1 MAEQAETHG
10 LISFDALFKN
20 ATIGILVTDA
30 HGKIVLANPFL
41 LTQFGYAEEEL
52 VGQLVEKLI
61 PARFGHRHVG
71 HREKFH
77 TQPRSRPMGAGLEL
91 FGLKKDGVEIAVEV
105 SLGAYKSNSADY
117 VIAFV
122 SDISYRKESE
132 NELKRLNAE
141 LEMKV
146 AERTES
152 LSETV
157 KKLGEQMKE
166 VQAKDSELQRVNGFL
181 SSIWNHAEAIIIAT
195 DSEGVIKLFNPTAQ
209 KQLGYMAEEVV
220 NRHSLTLF
228 HDHDEVAERAKL
240 FSSQLKQDVQPGF
253 DTIVAKARQNLP
265 SELEWQYLGKDGN
278 RFPVTLTV
286 SALRDGDGLISGYL
300 GIAIDISERKQA
312 ENELR
317 LALEKERELNELKSR
332 FVSLAS
338 HEFRTPLSTIL
349 SSTFL
354 VSRYKK
360 AEEQEQREKHTQRI
374 VSSVNMLTDILN
386 DFLSVGKI
394 EEGKIQVRYA
404 DFDVKQHINNI
415 VAEMQGLRKAQ
426 QLVEYQHE
434 GDVQLSLDPAL
445 LKHIVMNLLSNAIK
459 FSPPGT
465 LIQVNTRRAGQQFS
479 LKIRDRGAGI
489 SKDDQQHLFERFFRG
504 SNADDV
510 QGTGLGL
517 HIVAKYA
524 ELMNGS
530 ITCDSEPGKGTTFTV
545 LFNL

>member
-1 MAEQAETHG
+1 MAEQAATHG

-30 HGKIVLANPFL
+30 QGKIVLANPFL
-41 LTQFGYAEEEL
+41 LTQFGYSEEEL

-77 TQPRSRPMGAGLEL
+77 SQPRSRPMGAGLEL
-91 FGLKKDGVEIAVEV
+91 FGVKKNGVEIAVEV
-105 SLGAYKSNSADY
+105 SLGAYKSIGVDGGDY

-181 SSIWNHAEAIIIAT
+181 SSIWNHAEAIIVAT
-195 DSEGVIKLFNPTAQ
+195 DSEGIIKLFNPTAQ
-209 KQLGYMAEEVV
+209 KQLGYTPEEVV

-228 HDHDEVAERAKL
+228 HDKDEVAERARL
-240 FSSQLKQDVQPGF
+240 FSSQLKQEVQPGF

-265 SELEWQYLGKDGN
+265 SELEWQYLGKDGH

-312 ENELR
+312 ENDCAWR
-317 LALEKERELNELKSR
+317 WKRNG
-332 FVSLAS
+332 
-338 HEFRTPLSTIL
+338 
-349 SSTFL
+349 SST
-354 VSRYKK
+354 S
-360 AEEQEQREKHTQRI
+360 
-374 VSSVNMLTDILN
+374 
-386 DFLSVGKI
+386 
-394 EEGKIQVRYA
+394 
-404 DFDVKQHINNI
+404 
-415 VAEMQGLRKAQ
+415 
-426 QLVEYQHE
+426 
-434 GDVQLSLDPAL
+434 
-445 LKHIVMNLLSNAIK
+445 
-459 FSPPGT
+459 
-465 LIQVNTRRAGQQFS
+465 
-479 LKIRDRGAGI
+479 
-489 SKDDQQHLFERFFRG
+489 
-504 SNADDV
+504 
-510 QGTGLGL
+510 
-517 HIVAKYA
+517 
-524 ELMNGS
+524 
-530 ITCDSEPGKGTTFTV
+530 
-545 LFNL
+545 

>member
-1 MAEQAETHG
+1 MEESHG
-10 LISFDALFKN
+10 LISFDALFRH
-20 ATIGILVTDA
+20 ATIGILVTD
-30 HGKIVLANPFL
+30 GRGRIILANPFL
-41 LTQFGYAEEEL
+41 LNQFGYAEAEL
-52 VGQLVEKLI
+52 VGERVEKLV
-61 PARFGHRHVG
+61 PSRFGHRHEQ

-77 TQPRSRPMGAGLEL
+77 QHPRSRPMGVGLDL
-91 FGLKKDGVEIAVEV
+91 FGVKKDGTEFPVEV
-105 SLGAYKSNSADY
+105 SLGTYNNTRDGEF

-152 LSETV
+152 LSDTV
-157 KKLGEQMKE
+157 RKLGEQMKE
-166 VQAKDSELQRVNGFL
+166 VQAKDTELQRMNSFL

-195 DSEGVIKLFNPTAQ
+195 DSNGIIKLFNPTAQ
-209 KQLGYMAEEVV
+209 KQLGYTAEEVV
-220 NRHSLTLF
+220 NKHSLTLF
-228 HDHDEVAERAKL
+228 HDPQETAERAAL
-240 FSSQLKQDVQPGF
+240 FSAQLQQEVAPGF
-253 DTIVAKARQNLP
+253 DTFVARARLNLP
-265 SELEWQYLGKDGN
+265 SEHEWQYLAKDGS

-300 GIAIDISERKQA
+300 GIAIDISERKKA

-317 LALEKERELNELKSR
+317 VALEKERELNELKSR

-354 VSRYKK
+354 ISRYKRE
-360 AEEQEQREKHTQRI
+360 EEQEQREKHTQRI

-404 DFDVKQHINNI
+404 DFDAQQHVGNI
-415 VAEMQGLRKAQ
+415 IAEMQGLRKEGQ
-426 QLVEYQHE
+426 QVTYAHE
-434 GDVQLSLDPAL
+434 GNARLHLDPAL

-459 FSPPGT
+459 FSPPGSVVRVSTTHDGRRFT
-465 LIQVNTRRAGQQFS
+465 LRVQ
-479 LKIRDRGAGI
+479 DEGAGI
-489 SKDDQQHLFERFFRG
+489 SKEDQLHLFERFFRG
-504 SNADDV
+504 SNVDNI

-530 ITCDSEPGKGTTFTV
+530 ITCKSELEKGTTFTV
-545 LFNL
+545 IFNL